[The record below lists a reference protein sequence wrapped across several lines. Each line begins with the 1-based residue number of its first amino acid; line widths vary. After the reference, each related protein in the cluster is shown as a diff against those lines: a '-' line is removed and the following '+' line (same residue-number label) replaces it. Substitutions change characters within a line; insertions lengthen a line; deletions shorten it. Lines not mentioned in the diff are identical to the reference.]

1 MGKSSHRKHGE
12 GSVYKRSDGRYS
24 GFITL
29 ENGRR
34 KYFYGKSE
42 KEVLRK
48 VRQAIYEREQGT
60 LLTGPQQTVKQF
72 LEYWLERVHKL
83 NIRLGTYED
92 HALIVHKHLIP
103 TLGHLRLQKLT
114 TQHIQLLYTQKSDE
128 GLSPGRVR
136 LIHAVLH
143 GALRH
148 AVRVNLI
155 ARNVS
160 EGVDLPPV
168 EKHEIQPL
176 TPEQAQLLLQKVG
189 EHRMGALLAVA
200 IATGMRRGELL
211 ALRWQDVDLQSGD
224 LQVRRTVRYLGKRGF
239 LEGKPKTESSARRII
254 LPGFINEVLKQH
266 RLLQV
271 ETRLHAGASWVERD
285 LVFCNARGN
294 FIEPSTLREQFLRV
308 LEDIG
313 FPHMRFH
320 DLRHTA
326 ATLLLSM
333 GVPMRVVQDILGHSE
348 MKTTANVYSH
358 VLPSMQQEAMGKMDE
373 LLGRRDQAAE

>member
-12 GSVYKRSDGRYS
+12 GSVYKRGDGRFS

-29 ENGRR
+29 ENGKR
-34 KYFYGKSE
+34 KYYYGKSE

-60 LLTGPQQTVKQF
+60 LATGPQQTVKQF
-72 LEYWLERVHKL
+72 LEYWLEKVHKL
-83 NIRLGTYED
+83 NIRPGTYED
-92 HALIVHKHLIP
+92 HALIVQKHLIP
-103 TLGHLRLQKLT
+103 ALGHLRLQKLT
-114 TQHIQLLYTQKSDE
+114 TQQIQSLYTQKSDE
-128 GLSPGRVR
+128 GLSSGRVR

-148 AVRVNLI
+148 AVRMNLV

-160 EGVDLPPV
+160 DGADLPPV

-176 TPEQAQLLLQKVG
+176 TPEQAQLFLQEVG
-189 EHRMGALLAVA
+189 EHRLGALLVVA
-200 IATGMRRGELL
+200 LATGMRRGELL
-211 ALRWQDVDLQSGD
+211 ALRWQDVDLKSGD

-239 LEGKPKTESSARRII
+239 LEGRPKTESSARRII
-254 LPGFINEVLKQH
+254 LPGFVVEELKQH

-271 ETRLHAGASWVERD
+271 EARLHAGTSWVEHD

-294 FIEPSTLREQFLRV
+294 FIEPSTLREQFLKV
-308 LEDIG
+308 LEGMG

-358 VLPSMQQEAMGKMDE
+358 VLPSMQREAMGKMDE
-373 LLGRRDQAAE
+373 LLGRRDPASE